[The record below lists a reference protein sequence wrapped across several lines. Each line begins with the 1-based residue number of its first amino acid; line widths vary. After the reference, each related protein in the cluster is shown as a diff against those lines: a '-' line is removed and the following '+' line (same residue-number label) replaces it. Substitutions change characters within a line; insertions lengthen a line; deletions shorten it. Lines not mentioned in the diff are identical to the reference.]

1 MRKFCCLQ
9 FEVSSRFEFIINANQ
24 CGDIFKFKSAIKF
37 VAGVRERTKA
47 KRPTN
52 QVIAEKQPTKLSGL
66 LTRFGAR
73 GQRPTVGDGDNDGD
87 GDRAANG
94 QLQWVVPGLVMSS
107 CFTFIVSAL
116 DEARRVLDDFSATY
130 THRAPKEIYDFQLMH
145 VHAGVCVC
153 LSGCFIF

>member
-1 MRKFCCLQ
+1 M
-9 FEVSSRFEFIINANQ
+9 SSCFEFIINANQ

-73 GQRPTVGDGDNDGD
+73 GQRPNVGDSDNDD
-87 GDRAANG
+87 DDDDDRAANG
-94 QLQWVVPGLVMSS
+94 QLQ
-107 CFTFIVSAL
+107 
-116 DEARRVLDDFSATY
+116 
-130 THRAPKEIYDFQLMH
+130 
-145 VHAGVCVC
+145 
-153 LSGCFIF
+153 